1 MSDIFPICTIF
12 DIVRLQRR
20 HLAWPS
26 YRRPCWSGVS
36 PIEFIVGLVFLLGV
50 VLSLVGGIMALFS
63 RKKGDTGPTKGET
76 RVRRGTMGLEGVA
89 AVISIVGFLFTRESV
104 GDAEASG
111 ATVLEMANFEFDPP
125 TSSMPSG
132 GNLLVANSDAFAHDF
147 TLEELDIYV
156 YFDSGSEALVDLS
169 AAAPGTYPY
178 FCCLHTDG
186 TEGMRGTVT
195 IES

>member
-1 MSDIFPICTIF
+1 
-12 DIVRLQRR
+12 
-20 HLAWPS
+20 
-26 YRRPCWSGVS
+26 
-36 PIEFIVGLVFLLGV
+36 
-50 VLSLVGGIMALFS
+50 
-63 RKKGDTGPTKGET
+63 
-76 RVRRGTMGLEGVA
+76 MGLEGVA

-111 ATVLEMANFEFDPP
+111 ATVLEMASFEFDPP

-156 YFDSGSEALVDLS
+156 YFGPGSEALVGLS

-178 FCCLHTDG
+178 FCCLDTDG